1 MKAKGLGRGLG
12 ALLGDA
18 EATII
23 ENPKESLEIEV
34 SRIDVCKSQ
43 PRKNFD
49 EEKLNELAASI
60 KRHGVIQPLILNKK
74 GSRYQIIAGERRYR
88 AARIAGLKTVP
99 AIVKDMEAGEILQVS
114 IIENIQRENLN
125 PMEEAMAISMLMK
138 EYGFTQEKVAE
149 ALGRSRS
156 AVANT
161 LRLLAL
167 PKSVAEMVEAG
178 MLSAGHARTLIPL
191 KDKKL
196 LEAAARE
203 VAEKEMSVRDTEEY
217 VKKMLAPAKPVPAK
231 PRKNPEFARAEK
243 ELSEAMETKIRLSGS
258 RERGKLIIEYFS
270 AEQLD
275 GLYDFLMQAKK

>member
-34 SRIDVCKSQ
+34 SKIDVCKSQ

-99 AIVKDMEAGEILQVS
+99 AIVKDMEAGEVLQVS

-203 VAEKEMSVRDTEEY
+203 VAEKEMSVRETEEY
-217 VKKMLAPAKPVPAK
+217 VKKLLAPEKPALAK
-231 PRKNPEFARAEK
+231 PRTNPEFARAEK

>member
-1 MKAKGLGRGLG
+1 
-12 ALLGDA
+12 
-18 EATII
+18 
-23 ENPKESLEIEV
+23 
-34 SRIDVCKSQ
+34 
-43 PRKNFD
+43 
-49 EEKLNELAASI
+49 
-60 KRHGVIQPLILNKK
+60 
-74 GSRYQIIAGERRYR
+74 
-88 AARIAGLKTVP
+88 
-99 AIVKDMEAGEILQVS
+99 
-114 IIENIQRENLN
+114 
-125 PMEEAMAISMLMK
+125 MAISMLMK

-203 VAEKEMSVRDTEEY
+203 VAEKEMSVRETEEY

>member
-34 SRIDVCKSQ
+34 SRIDVCTSQ

-99 AIVKDMEAGEILQVS
+99 AIVKDMEAGEVLQIS

-161 LRLLAL
+161 LRLLVL

-178 MLSAGHARTLIPL
+178 TLSAGHARTLIPL

-203 VAEKEMSVRDTEEY
+203 VAEQDMSVRETEEY
-217 VKKMLAPAKPVPAK
+217 VKKLLAPEKPAPAK

>member
-99 AIVKDMEAGEILQVS
+99 AIVKDMEAG
-114 IIENIQRENLN
+114 
-125 PMEEAMAISMLMK
+125 
-138 EYGFTQEKVAE
+138 
-149 ALGRSRS
+149 RSC
-156 AVANT
+156 
-161 LRLLAL
+161 
-167 PKSVAEMVEAG
+167 K
-178 MLSAGHARTLIPL
+178 
-191 KDKKL
+191 
-196 LEAAARE
+196 
-203 VAEKEMSVRDTEEY
+203 
-217 VKKMLAPAKPVPAK
+217 
-231 PRKNPEFARAEK
+231 F
-243 ELSEAMETKIRLSGS
+243 RLSRTSSG
-258 RERGKLIIEYFS
+258 RT
-270 AEQLD
+270 
-275 GLYDFLMQAKK
+275 

>member
-99 AIVKDMEAGEILQVS
+99 AIVKDMEAGEVLQIS

-161 LRLLAL
+161 LRLLVL

-178 MLSAGHARTLIPL
+178 TLSAGHARTLIPL

-203 VAEKEMSVRDTEEY
+203 VAEQDMSVRETEEY
-217 VKKMLAPAKPVPAK
+217 VKKLLAPAK